1 MIQRK
6 AISSFALAAAVVA
19 GGAIALVTPT
29 AEAGAKDVA
38 CEFDSGK
45 FPEVSRAC
53 KEGGKRAVQKLMQ
66 GIKKKV
72 GKDFTCK
79 NCHEGAKKV
88 APGGYKPSGDAEE
101 GYRKHR
107 AAGGYK

>member
-6 AISSFALAAAVVA
+6 TISTFALAASVLA
-19 GGAIALVTPT
+19 GGAIAFITPP
-29 AEAGAKDVA
+29 AEAKKEDVK

-45 FPEVSRAC
+45 FPEVSKAC
-53 KEGGKRAVQKLMQ
+53 KEGGKKAVRQLMQ

-79 NCHEGAKKV
+79 NCHEGDKTLKA
-88 APGGYKPSGDAEE
+88 GGYKPSGDAEA

-107 AAGGYK
+107 AAAGYK

>member
-1 MIQRK
+1 MIQRN
-6 AISSFALAAAVVA
+6 AISTFALAAAVLA
-19 GGAIALVTPT
+19 GGAIAFITPA
-29 AEAGAKDVA
+29 AEAGSKDVA

-45 FPEVSRAC
+45 FPEVTKAC
-53 KEGGKRAVQKLMQ
+53 KEGGKRAVQKMMQ

-88 APGGYKPSGDAEE
+88 APGGYKPSGDAEAE
-101 GYRKHR
+101 YKKHR
-107 AAGGYK
+107 ATA